1 MEKELADKVGRSGV
15 DFCKEN
21 DAYNLCWPISVLQ
34 RCQDITSI
42 QEQISKSLV
51 KVEVILRLEVPL
63 LQVCVYWIC
72 AREYRCPETGE
83 NSFATGRGVCVCVC
97 WYLVQTRCQIPLKL
111 KLQVVARCPT

>member
-1 MEKELADKVGRSGV
+1 MGRSGV
-15 DFCKEN
+15 NFCKEN
-21 DAYNLCWPISVLQ
+21 NAYNLCWPISVLQ

-72 AREYRCPETGE
+72 AREYRCQRLE
-83 NSFATGRGVCVCVC
+83 RIHLLQVGVCVCVGI
-97 WYLVQTRCQIPLKL
+97 WYKPGVGSP
-111 KLQVVARCPT
+111 